1 MITIITGNPGAG
13 KSLYTVDKLLR
24 DLVGTTVDEEVDGEI
39 VKHPRTIY
47 TNINGLLLDHEKID
61 GSATGGLRNWHEW
74 AKPGSV
80 IVVDE
85 VQKIWEP
92 RANGSKVPPD
102 IQALET
108 HRHMGVDFII
118 ITQGL
123 MLTERNLCM
132 LCNRHLHVRRIGN
145 LPLAIVYEWDHAS
158 RSLMYSK
165 AISKAPY
172 RYNKGVYKLYKSA
185 KLHTSQKRR
194 IPSLIYFV
202 LAGLIGLMYLAPNT
216 YARLT
221 ERTGMAAAKPDQ
233 AKAPAVAAKPPESM
247 WTAEPPAPP
256 PAVPASLPAAPMPAA
271 VASAPVFSGCIA
283 AATRCTCYDTQ
294 GGKVEREPEACLTIT
309 KPASV
314 LLAGGT
320 IPDDPVRHQ
329 PEPARFVPSP
339 VQGGGIGDLRR
350 AALAVASSR

>member
-24 DLVGTTVDEEVDGEI
+24 GLVGTTVDEEVDGEI

-47 TNINGLLLDHEKID
+47 SNINGLLLDHEKID

-92 RANGSKVPPD
+92 RANGSKVPAD

-185 KLHTSQKRR
+185 KLHTTQKRR
-194 IPSLIYFV
+194 VPSLVFAF
-202 LAGLIGLMYLAPNT
+202 LAGIALLSYLAPNT
-216 YARLT
+216 YARLA
-221 ERTGMAAAKPDQ
+221 ERTGMSAAKSDQ
-233 AKAPAVAAKPPESM
+233 AKPVAAAAKPPESK
-247 WTAEPPAPP
+247 WTATPPEPAPV
-256 PAVPASLPAAPMPAA
+256 VPASLPAAPVPAA
-271 VASAPVFSGCIA
+271 AASAPVFSGCIA
-283 AATRCTCYDTQ
+283 AATRCTCYDTH
-294 GGKVEREPEACLTIT
+294 GGKVEREADACRTIT

-320 IPDDPVRHQ
+320 IPDNPVRH
-329 PEPARFVPSP
+329 EPDPPRFVPP
-339 VQGGGIGDLRR
+339 ALEGGGIGDLRR
-350 AALAVASSR
+350 AVLAAASSR